1 MRAETC
7 DGDSPHSF
15 DCAQD
20 SSGPLPPVPF
30 LLSRA
35 VIKFWAMRN
44 PPDLRV
50 QLAPRHPR
58 GLILA
63 NPVMIAA
70 GIAGY
75 GSEYGEIADIQKLGA
90 IVCKGTTLVPREGNI
105 QPRLVETAGGLLNS
119 VGLENIGVDAL
130 IREKAPLWTNWQVP
144 VIVNVAGETI
154 NEYVAVASKLEGVAG
169 ISGIEL
175 NISCP
180 NVSAGGMEF
189 GVDPELAARVTS
201 AVKSVTSLPLIVK
214 LSPNVT
220 DIKEIALAVEGAG
233 ADAISLINTLRGM
246 AIDIDQRKP
255 CLGNVVGGLSG
266 PAIKPV
272 ALCMVFEAARVVRI
286 PLLGCGGIAC
296 AEDALEFIMAGATAV
311 QIGTAAL
318 TNPHICLTTL
328 EGIERF
334 MLDRE
339 VENVVELIGVAR
351 HKP

>member
-1 MRAETC
+1 
-7 DGDSPHSF
+7 
-15 DCAQD
+15 
-20 SSGPLPPVPF
+20 
-30 LLSRA
+30 
-35 VIKFWAMRN
+35 MRN
-44 PPDLRV
+44 LPNLYV
-50 QLAPRHPR
+50 QLAPRHPE
-58 GLILA
+58 GLILP

-75 GSEYGEIADIQKLGA
+75 GIEYSELTDIQKLGA
-90 IVCKGTTLVPREGNI
+90 IVCKGTTLMPKEGNA

-130 IREKAPLWTNWQVP
+130 IREEAPVWAGWRVP

-154 NEYVAVASKLEGVAG
+154 DEYVAVTSKLEGVPG

-189 GVDPELAARVTS
+189 GVDPRLAAQVTS
-201 AVKSVTSLPLIVK
+201 AVKAATTLPVIVK

-220 DIKEIALAVEGAG
+220 DIKEIALAVEAAG

-255 CLGNVVGGLSG
+255 CLGNMVGGLSG

-272 ALCMVFEAARVVRI
+272 ALYMVFEAARVVRI
-286 PLLGCGGIAC
+286 PLIGCGGIAC

-311 QIGTAAL
+311 QIGTASL
-318 TNPHICLTTL
+318 TGPDICLTIL

-334 MLDRE
+334 MLDKGM
-339 VENVVELIGVAR
+339 ENFTDLVGVAQD
-351 HKP
+351 KS